1 MCLVAPMSTTQSVML
16 LTKFISKTSATL
28 DFKTILGTSYILS
41 INKNKKS
48 LLKIVGSI
56 VWKIV
61 QID

>member
-48 LLKIVGSI
+48 LLKIVESI